1 MGTMKS
7 KMGTNI
13 EHKKSKVGRKNVKAY
28 IDDYRDDKKDHT

>member
-13 EHKKSKVGRKNVKAY
+13 EHKKSKVGRKS